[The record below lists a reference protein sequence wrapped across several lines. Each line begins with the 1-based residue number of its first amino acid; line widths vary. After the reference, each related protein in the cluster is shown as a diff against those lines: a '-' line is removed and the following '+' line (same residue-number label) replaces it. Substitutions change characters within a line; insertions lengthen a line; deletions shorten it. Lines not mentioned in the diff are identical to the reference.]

1 MEIGVALIGAG
12 NIARIGH
19 VPGLLQ
25 AGAKIMAVCDAD
37 LNKARMLAT
46 ELDPQPPVF
55 GDYREMLTVVRPD
68 AVTIA
73 IPNAFHATVA
83 IEALGIGAHVL
94 CEKPLATTLA
104 DGEKMV
110 ETAAKAD
117 RVLALNLH
125 FRLRPEFQHLKQMI
139 GCGTLGEI
147 FYVNARLMRR
157 SGVPAY
163 GSWFTRRE
171 MAGGGALTD
180 LGAHLIDL
188 AIWLLDFPATTVVSA
203 QFASLLGP
211 RRLGLGDWGQ
221 HKSEGIFDVEDFASV
236 RLQTESGS
244 VIVIETSWAYFG
256 PDESRVQVLG
266 SLAGV
271 DINSTSG
278 IDSPLCVYKPLHGEL
293 VETFLPFA
301 PTSAMQGSTSNREWL
316 LSMQQFIDACNGK
329 HGIATGAEA
338 LRSVEILER
347 AYAQGTGFG
356 CQLV

>member
-19 VPGLLQ
+19 VPGLLR
-25 AGAKIMAVCDAD
+25 AGARIIAVCDAD
-37 LNKARMLAT
+37 LEKARLLAG
-46 ELDPQPPVF
+46 ELNPQPSVF
-55 GDYREMLTVVRPD
+55 TDYREMLATVKPD

-73 IPNAFHATVA
+73 IPNTFHAAVA

-94 CEKPLATTLA
+94 CEKPLATTVA

-125 FRLRPEFQHLKQMI
+125 FRLRPEFQHLKEMI
-139 GCGTLGEI
+139 ASGTLGEI
-147 FYVNARLMRR
+147 FYVNVRLMRR
-157 SGVPAY
+157 CGVPAC

-171 MAGGGALTD
+171 MAGGGALID

-188 AIWLLDFPATTVVSA
+188 ALWLLDFPGTKEVSA
-203 QFASLLGP
+203 QIASLLGP
-211 RRLGLGDWGQ
+211 RRVGLGDWGQ
-221 HKSEGIFDVEDFASV
+221 HRPEGVFDVEDFASV

-244 VIVIETSWAYFG
+244 VIVIETSWTYFG

-271 DINSTSG
+271 DVNSTSG
-278 IDSPLCVYKPLHGEL
+278 IDSPLCVYKPLDGE
-293 VETFLPFA
+293 VVQTFPRFA
-301 PTSAMQGSTSNREWL
+301 ATSAMQGSTSNREWL
-316 LSMQQFIDACNGK
+316 LSMQQFVDACNGK
-329 HGIATGAEA
+329 QGVATGAEA
-338 LRSVEILER
+338 LRSLEILQR
-347 AYAQGTGFG
+347 AYSLATKVGWQP
-356 CQLV
+356 V